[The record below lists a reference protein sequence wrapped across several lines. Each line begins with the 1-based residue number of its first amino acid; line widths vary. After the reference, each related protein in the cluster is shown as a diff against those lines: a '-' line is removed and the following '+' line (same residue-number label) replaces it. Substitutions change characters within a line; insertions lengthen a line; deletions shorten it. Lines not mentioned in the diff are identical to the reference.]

1 MALIDRRLLGRTSLS
16 VRELDLLAVA
26 AREGPHGSGAAPMIY
41 QPTR

>member
-1 MALIDRRLLGRTSLS
+1 MGLIDRRLLGRTSLF

-26 AREGPHGSGAAPMIY
+26 AREGPHGSGTAPMTY